1 MKVTG
6 KELGIGI
13 LGLAFILGSFNIV
26 QLLPTMDEMEY
37 CQAGYF
43 TITNQ
48 DRSRSIWNE
57 EPVVYYEGR
66 PNHRVRSENPNN
78 VTSQELLAWQDVLW
92 DYRGFLKEM
101 GIQVCALGA
110 SPLNGTLVFS
120 VCDLTEEKVDLFV
133 DTMKY
138 YVPMGIVVLVN
149 ECLVG
154 VGFS

>member
-1 MKVTG
+1 MITG
-6 KELGIGI
+6 RRFSFTVLII
-13 LGLAFILGSFNIV
+13 TFTLGSITSF
-26 QLLPTMDEMEY
+26 QLLPTMDEINYSQE
-37 CQAGYF
+37 GYF
-43 TITNQ
+43 NISKS
-48 DRSRSIWNE
+48 DRTRTIWNG
-57 EPVVYYEGR
+57 EPVVFYEGR
-66 PNHRVRSENPNN
+66 PNFRVRSENPNN

-101 GIQVCALGA
+101 GIQVCALDT
-110 SPLNGTLVFS
+110 SPLNGTV
-120 VCDLTEEKVDLFV
+120 VYWIRDLTEEKVDLFI